1 MRHPPASC
9 LREARA
15 GAVVA
20 RRHVAEPGP
29 FLTAE
34 WRDLAMLD
42 FEIDP
47 AVLRFLDFEEL
58 NLRFY
63 EIVIRRGVRLTESKG
78 MRA

>member
-1 MRHPPASC
+1 
-9 LREARA
+9 
-15 GAVVA
+15 
-20 RRHVAEPGP
+20 VAEPGP

-47 AVLRFLDFEEL
+47 AVMRFLDFEEL